1 MHVVALPGAAVPETA
16 FPQYD
21 HGKVTMVMDQRQITA
36 THFKAHLLRLLDE
49 VAETG
54 QSLVITKH
62 GRPVA
67 RVEPPPRPE
76 DLRGTGKINMTD
88 EELIYF
94 SMGPWDMEAED
105 DRP

>member
-1 MHVVALPGAAVPETA
+1 
-16 FPQYD
+16 
-21 HGKVTMVMDQRQITA
+21 MVMMEPRKITA

-54 QSLVITKH
+54 QPLVITKH

-67 RVEPPPRPE
+67 RVEPPLTPG